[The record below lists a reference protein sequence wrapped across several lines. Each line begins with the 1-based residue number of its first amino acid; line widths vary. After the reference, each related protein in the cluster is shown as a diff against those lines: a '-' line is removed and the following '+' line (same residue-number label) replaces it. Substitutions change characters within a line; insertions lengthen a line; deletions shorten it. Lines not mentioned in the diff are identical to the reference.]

1 MITAAAPTRT
11 FVDGFESKTDA
22 YDHSMRMAQVLV
34 RAGLTKRYGVS
45 VHRIPVS
52 RNDEGWG
59 VWLTDRT
66 PDEDP
71 PVGLPFMPPMRPRA
85 AA

>member
-1 MITAAAPTRT
+1 MITSAAPTRT
-11 FVDGFESKTDA
+11 FVDGYESKTDA
-22 YDHSMRMAQVLV
+22 YAHSMRMAQMLV

-52 RNDEGWG
+52 RDSEGWG

-66 PDEDP
+66 PDQAP
-71 PVGLPFMPPMRPRA
+71 PVGLPFLPPVRSRA